1 LGGEKLNV
9 KRVFLTAALL
19 AAAGLIF
26 ISTSLSAQEQQIGLE
41 QSAPVL
47 PSAEIPTQFPA
58 EVPTQFPAEES
69 IILGEALPSNTNQNP
84 ASAWVVVRM
93 VLVLALAA
101 LAIYGV
107 VFFVKRLARPPE
119 TRDPHLKVL
128 ASAPLG
134 GGAFTAVVSVGSK
147 AWLVG
152 GGDAGVSLISEIDE
166 AEALEAMLLD
176 DARKAA
182 EARPVRFLDFRSLLG
197 KLGAG
202 SAPNKSNAHAETL
215 RRQRDRLKGL

>member
-1 LGGEKLNV
+1 MGGEKLNV
-9 KRVFLTAALL
+9 KHVFLTAALL

-26 ISTSLSAQEQQIGLE
+26 ISSSLSAQEQQSGLE
-41 QSAPVL
+41 QSAL
-47 PSAEIPTQFPA
+47 AFGED
-58 EVPTQFPAEES
+58 S
-69 IILGEALPSNTNQNP
+69 IILGEDLPSSTNQNP

-107 VFFVKRLARPPE
+107 VFFVKRLARPSE
-119 TRDPHLKVL
+119 AKDPHLKVL

-134 GGAFTAVVSVGSK
+134 GGAFAAVVSVGSK

-166 AEALEAMLLD
+166 PEALEAMLLD

-182 EARPVRFLDFRSLLG
+182 EAKPNLFLDFRSLLG
-197 KLGAG
+197 KLGRGAQG
-202 SAPNKSNAHAETL
+202 KHSAHAEAL
-215 RRQRDRLKGL
+215 RKQRDRLRGL